1 MIEMV
6 SSTLLEVADDDDDE
20 EEDDESTDPL
30 LFFFRFLCAV
40 GSGFGVASC
49 FDLVRLTSNTPSS
62 SSSSSSFLVDD
73 LVRFFDP

>member
-1 MIEMV
+1 MDNLPIASLSALESLRRDFSSRSIDEMIEMV
-6 SSTLLEVADDDDDE
+6 LSTLLEVADDDDDE

-49 FDLVRLTSNTPSS
+49 FDLV
-62 SSSSSSFLVDD
+62 
-73 LVRFFDP
+73 